1 MNENKIIK
9 GIKKKDEKALKIFID
24 TYGPVMKA
32 SVYKV
37 LTFNENLRMEVLN
50 DSVLAVWDNI
60 ESYDSKRS
68 SFKNWCAGI
77 ARYKAIDALRK
88 EIRHKS
94 VDIDEISNYLSDD
107 KEIKIDETD
116 EILKVLDEKD
126 REIFRKLFIE
136 GYSYEDLAKIYD
148 ISKASLYNRVS
159 RGKKKI
165 RKDIENEKCLW

>member
-1 MNENKIIK
+1 MNEKKIIK

-24 TYGPVMKA
+24 IYAPVMKA
-32 SVYKV
+32 SIYKV
-37 LTFNENLRMEVLN
+37 LTFNENIRMEVLN

-60 ESYDSKRS
+60 DSFDPKRS

-94 VDIDEISNYLSDD
+94 VGFDEVENYIEDEA
-107 KEIKIDETD
+107 EIYLDETD

-126 REIFRKLFIE
+126 REIFKKLFIE
-136 GYSYEDLAKIYD
+136 GYSYDDLAKVYD
-148 ISKASLYNRVS
+148 ISKAGLYNRVA
-159 RGKKKI
+159 RGRKKI
-165 RKDIENEKCLW
+165 KEEIQNEKYL

>member
-9 GIKKKDEKALKIFID
+9 GIKKKDEKALKIFIN

-107 KEIKIDETD
+107 KDIKIDETD

-136 GYSYEDLAKIYD
+136 GYSYDDLAKIYD

-165 RKDIENEKCLW
+165 RKDIKNEKCLW

>member
-1 MNENKIIK
+1 MNEKKIIK

-32 SVYKV
+32 SIYKV
-37 LTFNENLRMEVLN
+37 LTLSENLRMEVLN

-60 ESYDSKRS
+60 DSFDPARS

-77 ARYKAIDALRK
+77 ARYKSIDALRK

-94 VDIDEISNYLSDD
+94 VDFDEVENYIEDEA
-107 KEIKIDETD
+107 EIHLDETD

-126 REIFRKLFIE
+126 QEIFRKLFIE
-136 GYSYEDLAKIYD
+136 GYSYDDLSKIYD
-148 ISKASLYNRVS
+148 ISKAGLYNRVA

-165 RKDIENEKCLW
+165 RKEIRDEKCL

>member
-1 MNENKIIK
+1 MNEKKIIQ

-32 SVYKV
+32 SIYKV
-37 LTFNENLRMEVLN
+37 LTFNENIRIEVLN

-60 ESYDSKRS
+60 DSFDPMRS

-94 VDIDEISNYLSDD
+94 VNIDEVSNLLESNND
-107 KEIKIDETD
+107 IPIDES
-116 EILKVLDEKD
+116 EKILKVLDQKD

-136 GYSYEDLAKIYD
+136 GYTYNDLAKIYD
-148 ISKASLYNRVS
+148 ISKAGLYNRVA
-159 RGKKKI
+159 RGKKRI
-165 RKDIENEKCLW
+165 MEEIENEKCL

>member
-1 MNENKIIK
+1 MDEGKIIK
-9 GIKKKDEKALKIFID
+9 GIKKRNEKSLSIFID

-32 SVYKV
+32 SIYKV
-37 LTFNENLRMEVLN
+37 LTFNENIRMEVLN

-60 ESYDSKRS
+60 DSFDPKRS
-68 SFKNWCAGI
+68 SFKTWCAGV

-94 VDIDEISNYLSDD
+94 VDFDEVENYIEDET
-107 KEIKIDETD
+107 EIYLDETD

-136 GYSYEDLAKIYD
+136 GYSYDDLEKIYD
-148 ISKASLYNRVS
+148 ISKAGLYNRVS

-165 RKDIENEKCLW
+165 RKEIRDEKCL

>member
-9 GIKKKDEKALKIFID
+9 GIKKRDEKALKIFID

-32 SVYKV
+32 SIYKV

-60 ESYDSKRS
+60 DSYDSKRS

-107 KEIKIDETD
+107 KDIKIDETD

-126 REIFRKLFIE
+126 REIFKKLFIE
-136 GYSYEDLAKIYD
+136 GYSYDDLSKIYD
-148 ISKASLYNRVS
+148 LSKASLYNRVS
-159 RGKKKI
+159 RSKKI
-165 RKDIENEKCLW
+165 LRKEIENEKCL

>member
-9 GIKKKDEKALKIFID
+9 GIKKKDEKSLKIFID

-60 ESYDSKRS
+60 ESYDRKRS

-94 VDIDEISNYLSDD
+94 VDIDEISNHLAT
-107 KEIKIDETD
+107 EENILIDESD
-116 EILKVLDEKD
+116 EILKVLDKKD
-126 REIFRKLFIE
+126 REIFKKLFIE
-136 GYSYEDLAKIYD
+136 GYSYDDLSKIYD
-148 ISKASLYNRVS
+148 LSKASLYNRVS

>member
-1 MNENKIIK
+1 MNEKKIIK

-24 TYGPVMKA
+24 TYGPIMKA
-32 SVYKV
+32 SIYKV
-37 LTFNENLRMEVLN
+37 LTFNENIRMEVLN

-60 ESYDSKRS
+60 DSFDPKRS

-94 VDIDEISNYLSDD
+94 VGFDEVENYIEDET
-107 KEIKIDETD
+107 EIYLDETD

-126 REIFRKLFIE
+126 REIFKKLFIE
-136 GYSYEDLAKIYD
+136 GYSYDDLEKITKIPKD
-148 ISKASLYNRVS
+148 RLYNKVS
-159 RGKKKI
+159 RAKKTLRSKLWKI
-165 RKDIENEKCLW
+165 SMTK

>member
-1 MNENKIIK
+1 MNETKIIK

-32 SVYKV
+32 SIYKV
-37 LTFNENLRMEVLN
+37 LTFSENLRMEVLN
-50 DSVLAVWDNI
+50 DSVLAVRDNI
-60 ESYDSKRS
+60 DSFDPARS

-88 EIRHKS
+88 EVRHKS
-94 VDIDEISNYLSDD
+94 IDLDEVKGYIANDSEIC
-107 KEIKIDETD
+107 IDQTD

-126 REIFRKLFIE
+126 QEIFRKLFIE
-136 GYSYEDLAKIYD
+136 GYSYDDLTKVYD
-148 ISKASLYNRVS
+148 ISKAGLYNRVA

-165 RKDIENEKCLW
+165 KKEIQNEKCL

>member
-32 SVYKV
+32 SIYKV

-107 KEIKIDETD
+107 KDIKIDETD

-165 RKDIENEKCLW
+165 RKDIKNEKCLW

>member
-1 MNENKIIK
+1 MNEKKIIK
-9 GIKKKDEKALKIFID
+9 GIRNKDEKALRVFID

-32 SVYKV
+32 SIYKV
-37 LTFNENLRMEVLN
+37 LTFNENIRMEVLN

-60 ESYDSKRS
+60 DSFDESRS
-68 SFKNWCAGI
+68 SFKNWCAGV
-77 ARYKAIDALRK
+77 ARFKAIDALRK

-94 VDIDEISNYLSDD
+94 VDLDEISNYLESEN
-107 KEIKIDETD
+107 EIDIDESA

-136 GYSYEDLAKIYD
+136 GYSYDDLAKVYD
-148 ISKASLYNRVS
+148 ISKAGLYNRVA

-165 RKDIENEKCLW
+165 KEEIQNEKCL

>member
-1 MNENKIIK
+1 MNEKKIIR
-9 GIKKKDEKALKIFID
+9 GIKNRDEKTLRAFID
-24 TYGPVMKA
+24 SYGPVMKA
-32 SVYKV
+32 SIYKV
-37 LTFNENLRMEVLN
+37 LTFNEEVRMEVLN

-60 ESYDSKRS
+60 DSFDPARS

-88 EIRHKS
+88 EIRHRS
-94 VDIDEISNYLSDD
+94 VDLDEVSNYLEDVE
-107 KEIKIDETD
+107 EINIDESD

-136 GYSYEDLAKIYD
+136 GYSYDDLAKVYD
-148 ISKASLYNRVS
+148 ISKAGLYNRVA

-165 RKDIENEKCLW
+165 KEENQNEKCL

>member
-1 MNENKIIK
+1 MNEKKIIK
-9 GIKKKDEKALKIFID
+9 GIRNRDEKALRAFID

-32 SVYKV
+32 SIYKV
-37 LTFNENLRMEVLN
+37 LTFNEEIRMEVLN

-60 ESYDSKRS
+60 DSFDPARS

-94 VDIDEISNYLSDD
+94 VDLDEVSNYLEDD
-107 KEIKIDETD
+107 NEINIDEST

-136 GYSYEDLAKIYD
+136 GYSYDDLAKIYD
-148 ISKASLYNRVS
+148 ISKAGLYNRVA
-159 RGKKKI
+159 RGRKKI
-165 RKDIENEKCLW
+165 KEEMENEKYL

>member
-32 SVYKV
+32 SIYKV

-60 ESYDSKRS
+60 DSYDSKRS

-107 KEIKIDETD
+107 KDIKIDETD

-165 RKDIENEKCLW
+165 RKDIKNEKCLW

>member
-136 GYSYEDLAKIYD
+136 GYSYDDLAKIYD
-148 ISKASLYNRVS
+148 ISKAGLYNRVS

-165 RKDIENEKCLW
+165 RKEIRDEKCL

>member
-1 MNENKIIK
+1 MNEKKIIQ
-9 GIKKKDEKALKIFID
+9 GIKNRDEKSLRAFID
-24 TYGPVMKA
+24 SYGPVMKA
-32 SVYKV
+32 SIYKV
-37 LTFNENLRMEVLN
+37 LTFNENVRMEVLN

-60 ESYDSKRS
+60 DSFDPSRS
-68 SFKNWCAGI
+68 SFKNWCAGV

-94 VDIDEISNYLSDD
+94 VDLDEVSPYLSTDD
-107 KEIKIDETD
+107 DISIDETE

-136 GYSYEDLAKIYD
+136 GYSYDDLAKVYD
-148 ISKASLYNRVS
+148 ISKAGLYNRVA

-165 RKDIENEKCLW
+165 KEENQNEKCL